1 MTATQDLTQVIA
13 DVWAGVLGVETV
25 EPEDG
30 FFALG
35 GYSQQAL
42 RTVHLLRDKLS
53 VHVSLRD
60 LMSATT
66 LAEFTDTVRSRID
79 GDTPARPVVALT
91 GRRGTR

>member
-1 MTATQDLTQVIA
+1 MPATRNLAQVVA
-13 DVWAGVLGVETV
+13 DVWADVLGVEAV
-25 EPEDG
+25 EPGDG

-53 VHVSLRD
+53 VPVTLRD
-60 LMSATT
+60 LMTASS
-66 LAEFTDTVRSRID
+66 LAEFTDTVRARLD
-79 GDTPARPVVALT
+79 GGTPARPVVALT